1 MAPNEYKICSRC
13 LMDSTAE
20 NIEFN
25 LAGHCNFCE
34 HFLSEKK
41 HVLDEEPEQKKRKLD
56 DLVAKIKSDGK
67 NKQYDCIVGVS
78 GGLDSSMVLSHACD
92 LGLRPLAVHMDNGWN
107 SELAQSNIEKLIKKL
122 GVDFHTT
129 VIDWSEYKALMQAFF
144 DADVVDVELL
154 YDNAMTAVNYQQA
167 SKYGLKYI
175 LAGTNTS
182 TEGLL
187 IPEDWNW
194 FKLDQKN
201 IFSIAN
207 NFGVKSFRSFPTIS
221 TNKFIYYTF
230 LKRIKWIP
238 ILDYT
243 EYEKDKAL
251 KYLTDRF
258 EYRQYPYKH
267 YESVFTRFYQGEIL
281 PKKFSIDKR
290 KVHFSTLIV
299 SNQMTRSDGLK
310 ILQNSPYP
318 NERERLLDIEYF
330 LKKMGWDENM
340 LQSYIGRGRKEHDDF
355 LSEKNY
361 YLRMLRI
368 YKYIKMMVEKL

>member
-1 MAPNEYKICSRC
+1 MCSRC
-13 LMDSTAE
+13 LMDETAE
-20 NIEFN
+20 NINFN

-34 HFLSEKK
+34 QFLSHKK
-41 HVLDEEPEQKKRKLD
+41 HILDEDAERKQQKLD
-56 DLVAKIKSDGK
+56 DLVSEIKSDGK
-67 NKQYDCIVGVS
+67 NKPYDCIVGVS

-107 SELAQSNIEKLIKKL
+107 SELAQSNIENLIKKL

-167 SKYGLKYI
+167 SKYGIKYI

-182 TEGLL
+182 TEGML
-187 IPEDWNW
+187 IPKDWNW

-201 IFSIAN
+201 ILSIAN

-230 LKRIKWIP
+230 LRKIKWIP

-243 EYEKDKAL
+243 DYEKDRAL

-258 EYRQYPYKH
+258 GYRQYPYKH

-290 KVHFSTLIV
+290 KVHLSTLVV

-318 NERERLLDIEYF
+318 DERDRLLDVEYF
-330 LKKMGWDENM
+330 LKKMDWDKNM
-340 LQSYIGRGRKEHDDF
+340 LESYISRGRKEHDDF

-361 YLRMLRI
+361 YFRMLKV
-368 YKYIKMMVEKL
+368 YKIIKYLWNKIT